1 MVVGHAPKV
10 QRLGDTLH
18 PFSLFMLCVKNNVTE
33 REQEHQ
39 LFMENIAYFLFYKLF
54 FEHILIDI
62 CQYLNLMSTNFEF
75 HYEN

>member
-33 REQEHQ
+33 REQELQ
-39 LFMENIAYFLFYKLF
+39 LLKNNIASFLLFKLF
-54 FEHILIDI
+54 FNIFLVLLIFVNI
-62 CQYLNLMSTNFEF
+62 KSNVYKF
-75 HYEN
+75 